1 MSDPADQA
9 ALGRSAWAAGSQ
21 SQPLHDLVVFILI
34 AGAFVALAY
43 GLREMGAPIAKLE
56 VAPVTLDPANLPA
69 YAELT
74 VRSSRPLPRG
84 QGDAGSREPRYSRRP
99 RLEILACEKAGYHGH
114 TAQADDLELKGRRA
128 LRQAEFPLR

>member
-9 ALGRSAWAAGSQ
+9 ARTWPLGLGQRDLR
-21 SQPLHDLVVFILI
+21 PNLYDLVVFILI
-34 AGAFVALAY
+34 AGAFVALAH

-74 VRSSRPLPRG
+74 VRSSRPLPR
-84 QGDAGSREPRYSRRP
+84 RP
-99 RLEILACEKAGYHGH
+99 R
-114 TAQADDLELKGRRA
+114 RRWK
-128 LRQAEFPLR
+128 